1 MWLSCQAPAHAGPP
15 SLSPLDPDRSR
26 EGSGPGPEPLRKP
39 AGPGYSIETQ
49 RISWPLP
56 MGEKRMP
63 LAFLLNGPNH
73 LVL

>member
-1 MWLSCQAPAHAGPP
+1 MAILSAAGRRRTPP
-15 SLSPLDPDRSR
+15 LPHLDPDRSR
-26 EGSGPGPEPLRKP
+26 SGSGAGPEPLPEP

-56 MGEKRMP
+56 MGENRTP

>member
-1 MWLSCQAPAHAGPP
+1 MATLSAAGRRRTPP
-15 SLSPLDPDRSR
+15 SPHLDPNRRRS
-26 EGSGPGPEPLRKP
+26 GSGPGPEPPLKP
-39 AGPGYSIETQ
+39 AGPGYSMETQ

-56 MGEKRMP
+56 MGENRTP